1 MINSIFQHLL
11 DNNAILQPI
20 ITVIAIIITATIF
33 RVVFKYGL
41 LRFIKLLVSKQSP
54 ELLTRIESVKI
65 FNLISIFAP
74 ITVIYLGVKHFLDIG
89 NIKLE
94 SLLLNLI
101 LIWLIMTFFLFI
113 NAVISFILTEFSRRT
128 IVSTALVR
136 TFNQLIKIV
145 LFVTGSIS
153 VVSIL
158 INKSPVVIFSSLGAL
173 TAILLLVFKDSILG
187 FVASIQVSLLKIVKE
202 GDWIEMPKY
211 NADGTILDINIS
223 SIRVQNWDKTIT
235 TIPTYALVSE
245 PVKNW
250 QGMESSNCRRIKR
263 KIHLD
268 IKSIQFCDDELLEK
282 CRKINHLNQYL
293 NESLVE
299 ISNNNK
305 VKKNNDE
312 QINIRALTNIG
323 LFRNYLNTYIK
334 EHPKINN
341 QATILIRQLQS
352 NEYGVPIEVYCFTST
367 TDWIEYE
374 AIQSDIFDHIFSI
387 LDTFK
392 LRPYQLPVKLAK

>member
-1 MINSIFQHLL
+1 MISSIIQHVI
-11 DNNAILQPI
+11 DNNVILKPI
-20 ITVIAIIITATIF
+20 ITIIAILCFATIF
-33 RVVFKYGL
+33 RFIFKYGL
-41 LRFIKLLVSKQSP
+41 LKFIKLLVSKQSP

-65 FNLISIFAP
+65 FNLVSIFAP
-74 ITVIYLGVKHFLDIG
+74 ITIIYLGVKYFLEIG
-89 NIKLE
+89 NPKLE
-94 SLLLNLI
+94 TLLLNLI
-101 LIWLIMTFFLFI
+101 LIWLIVMFFLLI
-113 NAVISFILTEFSRRT
+113 NAVISFSLTEFSRRT
-128 IVSTALVR
+128 IVSSALIR

-145 LFVTGSIS
+145 LFVTGAIS

-187 FVASIQVSLLKIVKE
+187 FVASIQVSLLNIVKE

-250 QGMESSNCRRIKR
+250 QGMEASNCRRIKR
-263 KIHLD
+263 KIHID
-268 IKSIQFCDDELLEK
+268 IKSIKFCDEDMLDK
-282 CRKINHLNQYL
+282 CRRINHLSDYL
-293 NESLVE
+293 NDSLAE
-299 ISNNNK
+299 ISSNNK
-305 VKKNNDE
+305 IKKNNDE

-323 LFRNYLNTYIK
+323 LFRNYLNVYIK
-334 EHPKINN
+334 EHPKINKT
-341 QATILIRQLQS
+341 ATILIRQLQS
-352 NEYGVPIEVYCFTST
+352 NEYGVPIEIYCFTAT

-387 LDTFK
+387 LETFNLK
-392 LRPYQLPVKLAK
+392 AYQLPVKLA